1 MNESLKIRPH
11 EELTIFLSPSDFKLH
26 HYHRRHHQQQHLQ
39 HQHQHQLRHRKSSL
53 SNNNNSN
60 LSIWSIAQK
69 AIYTSIH
76 PFKHRH
82 PKHQNALVVVIRV
95 DHLQHHQQHRHN
107 DISHFIEAR
116 NYYA

>member
-11 EELTIFLSPSDFKLH
+11 EELNVSLRFLKILSSASSLSSSSSSTATSSASASASAS
-26 HYHRRHHQQQHLQ
+26 Q
-39 HQHQHQLRHRKSSL
+39 SSL

-95 DHLQHHQQHRHN
+95 DHLQHHQHRHN